1 MSSHHEE
8 LQEIENIKHLWR
20 NGGKVIVGLLLVAA
34 LGYLGYNVY
43 GGQVHKNN
51 LAVAWQASQINGD
64 MTKLAAIQQQHSHSP
79 ATTQAT
85 LETAKTLF
93 DSGKLDEAEKAYRW
107 VLANNKAPVFQ
118 AAAMTNLATILLQQK
133 KYDDALKVLHMPIDA
148 AYQNIINEMRGD
160 VFAAQGKTQE
170 ARQSYQSVLEKLP
183 EDSNNRQLIQLKM
196 EQL

>member
-160 VFAAQGKTQE
+160 VFAAQSKTQE

-183 EDSNNRQLIQLKM
+183 EDSNNRQLIQLKI

>member
-183 EDSNNRQLIQLKM
+183 EDSNNRQLIQLKI

>member
-43 GGQVHKNN
+43 GEQVHKNN

-183 EDSNNRQLIQLKM
+183 EDSNNRQLIQLKI

>member
-118 AAAMTNLATILLQQK
+118 AAAMTNLATILLQQR

-183 EDSNNRQLIQLKM
+183 EDSNNRQLIQLKI

>member
-20 NGGKVIVGLLLVAA
+20 NGGKVIVGLLLVVA

-183 EDSNNRQLIQLKM
+183 EDSNNRQLIQLKI

>member
-64 MTKLAAIQQQHSHSP
+64 MTKLAAIQQQHSHNP

-107 VLANNKAPVFQ
+107 VLTNNKAPVFQ

-183 EDSNNRQLIQLKM
+183 EDSNNRQLIQLKI

>member
-20 NGGKVIVGLLLVAA
+20 NGGKVIVGLLLVVA
-34 LGYLGYNVY
+34 LSYLGYNVY

-183 EDSNNRQLIQLKM
+183 EDSNNRQLIQLKI

>member
-43 GGQVHKNN
+43 WGQVHKNN

-118 AAAMTNLATILLQQK
+118 AAAMTNLATVLLQQK

-170 ARQSYQSVLEKLP
+170 ARQ
-183 EDSNNRQLIQLKM
+183 R
-196 EQL
+196 

>member
-20 NGGKVIVGLLLVAA
+20 NGGKVIVGLLLVVA

-107 VLANNKAPVFQ
+107 VLTNNKAPVFQ

-183 EDSNNRQLIQLKM
+183 EDSNNRQLIQLKI

>member
-20 NGGKVIVGLLLVAA
+20 NGGKVIVGLLLVVA

-43 GGQVHKNN
+43 EGQVHKNN

-183 EDSNNRQLIQLKM
+183 EDSNNRQLIQLKI

>member
-93 DSGKLDEAEKAYRW
+93 DSGKLDEAEKA
-107 VLANNKAPVFQ
+107 PF
-118 AAAMTNLATILLQQK
+118 
-133 KYDDALKVLHMPIDA
+133 
-148 AYQNIINEMRGD
+148 
-160 VFAAQGKTQE
+160 F
-170 ARQSYQSVLEKLP
+170 
-183 EDSNNRQLIQLKM
+183 RQLQ
-196 EQL
+196 

>member
-20 NGGKVIVGLLLVAA
+20 NGGKVIVGLLLVVA

-43 GGQVHKNN
+43 GEQVHKNN

-183 EDSNNRQLIQLKM
+183 EDSNNRQLIQLKI